1 MLLFYQNGF
10 PQYQMVTFV
19 LGSSWVVRHWEYV
32 KGRTVR
38 VVLVAC
44 YFGWLAAFDLY
55 YAFVDEAS
63 NELYWSDVE
72 NWVGLPAF
80 LVGCASSG
88 DCPGRRRQSGLGIL
102 IRDVVQQLFNGPE
115 TARLTE

>member
-10 PQYQMVTFV
+10 PQYQMVTYV

-32 KGRTVR
+32 KGRSVR

-63 NELYWSDVE
+63 NRLYWSHVE
-72 NWVGLPAF
+72 TWIGLPAF
-80 LVGCASSG
+80 LVGCAFLGGLAWSAAAIWSG
-88 DCPGRRRQSGLGIL
+88 NPHSGRGTT
-102 IRDVVQQLFNGPE
+102 VV
-115 TARLTE
+115 